1 MKHKKSHKSFTLI
14 ELLVVIAIIAILA
27 SMLLP
32 ALNKARDRAKAI
44 KCVSNLKQIGLSA
57 IQYTGDADGWLAG
70 CKVIIWK
77 DVLSTYLPA
86 KDSYAGHPTYGNT
99 VYGNPAVKCPSNL
112 DTHGTLSYGPVCGQS
127 TNSIV
132 KATGGFDSDSGQ
144 QYDQA
149 TKISQIKYSSK
160 TPYFMELYTTASG
173 RIGALRYDAPDG
185 YGANINST
193 VHGKS
198 SNVSFADG
206 HVTGVYYTK
215 LASPASNWVKYFSV
229 SEQKPEWN

>member
-1 MKHKKSHKSFTLI
+1 MKRKQRIFTLI

-32 ALNKARDRAKAI
+32 ALNKARERAKAI

-57 IQYTGDADGWLAG
+57 MQYTGEADGWLPG
-70 CKVIIWK
+70 CKVIVWK

-86 KDSYAGHPTYGNT
+86 KGSYAGNPTYGNT

-112 DTHGTLSYGPVCGQS
+112 DTHGGLSYGPVCGQS
-127 TNSIV
+127 SNSIV

-149 TKISQIKYSSK
+149 TKNNQVKHPSR
-160 TPYFMELYTTASG
+160 TPYFMELYSIAAG

-185 YGANINST
+185 YQANIFST
-193 VHGKS
+193 LHSKS

-206 HVTGVYYTK
+206 HVNAVHYIK
-215 LASPASNWVKYFSV
+215 LASPLVNWVKYFGV
-229 SEQKPEWN
+229 SEQKPELD